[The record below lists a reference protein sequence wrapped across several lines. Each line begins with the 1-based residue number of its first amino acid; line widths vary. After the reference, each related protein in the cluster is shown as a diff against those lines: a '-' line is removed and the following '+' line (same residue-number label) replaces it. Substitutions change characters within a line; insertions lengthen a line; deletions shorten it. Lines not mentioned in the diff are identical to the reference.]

1 MKIHSCHLHA
11 PLCGIF
17 GPNSV
22 SVAHNAS
29 FIRAK
34 SPAKCDAH
42 LTESNFQPRS
52 GERFGILMND
62 SIHGGNIFAGHGKL

>member
-1 MKIHSCHLHA
+1 MSYSL
-11 PLCGIF
+11 F
-17 GPNSV
+17 ENS
-22 SVAHNAS
+22 
-29 FIRAK
+29 FLP

>member
-1 MKIHSCHLHA
+1 M
-11 PLCGIF
+11 F
-17 GPNSV
+17 ENS
-22 SVAHNAS
+22 
-29 FIRAK
+29 FLP

-42 LTESNFQPRS
+42 LTESNFQTRS